1 MPIQRLLTI
10 MSRLRDPQTGCPW
23 DREQNFA
30 SIAPYTIEEAYEVAD
45 AIERSDLDDL
55 KGELGDLLF
64 QVVFHAQ
71 LAHEQDAFG
80 FDDVVNTIAEK
91 LERRH
96 PHVFVTAR
104 DGGNARNAG
113 AVSSP
118 NAQIAT
124 AQEQNIA
131 WEEHKRNE
139 RLSRNNH
146 ASALD
151 EVPIGLPALTRAAKL
166 GKRASSVG
174 FDWPDTTGV
183 FDKIEEE
190 LRELRV
196 AMSSRDQTEIQAE
209 LGDVLFSI
217 ANLGRHLQVDLE
229 TALRQT
235 NTKFERR
242 FRYVEARL
250 REQGKTPQQASLA
263 EMDGLWNEAKRAEA
277 TRI

>member
-1 MPIQRLLTI
+1 MNRAPSKDKRMSIQRLLTI

-45 AIERSDLDDL
+45 AIERNDLNDL

-71 LAHEQDAFG
+71 LAREQGAFE
-80 FDDVVNTIAEK
+80 FDDVVNAISDK

-96 PHVFVTAR
+96 PHVFST
-104 DGGNARNAG
+104 
-113 AVSSP
+113 
-118 NAQIAT
+118 AQIVT
-124 AQEQNIA
+124 AQEQNVA
-131 WEEHKRNE
+131 WEEHKRTE
-139 RLSRNNH
+139 RASRNAQ
-146 ASALD
+146 ASVLD

-174 FDWPDTTGV
+174 FDWPDITGV
-183 FDKIEEE
+183 LDKIEEE
-190 LRELRV
+190 VRELR
-196 AMSSRDQTEIQAE
+196 AAFASQDQTEIKAE

-235 NTKFERR
+235 NAKFERR
-242 FRYVEARL
+242 FRYVENRL
-250 REQGKTPQQASLA
+250 REQGKTPQQSTLK
-263 EMDGLWNEAKRAEA
+263 EMDELWEEAKGAE
-277 TRI
+277 